1 MQQSMNRQD
10 NKDNKWYRVNRQIRF
25 SPVMVILNDQNLGTM
40 PTERAFELAQSE
52 GLDLVEIAP
61 HARPPVCKIIDYG
74 KFKYEQSMKEK
85 KAKQSKAKPMK
96 ELVLSPVT
104 ADHDLETKANAAK
117 RFLESGHKVQVK
129 VKFRNR
135 ENAHKDLGFTM
146 INKVIA
152 LLQESGKT
160 TKPPQLDG
168 KFVSCL
174 IEPK

>member
-1 MQQSMNRQD
+1 MQQSMNHQE
-10 NKDNKWYRVNRQIRF
+10 NKWYRVNRQIRF
-25 SPVMVILNDQNLGTM
+25 SPVMVILDDQNLGTM
-40 PTERAFELAQSE
+40 PTERAFELAQKE

-61 HARPPVCKIIDYG
+61 HARPPVCKIVDYG
-74 KFKYEQSMKEK
+74 KFKYEQGIREK
-85 KAKQSKAKPMK
+85 KAKQSKTKQIK

-117 RFLESGHKVQVK
+117 RFLESGHKVQIK

-152 LLQESGKT
+152 LLQEIGKT
-160 TKPPQLDG
+160 AKPPQLEG
-168 KFVSCL
+168 KFVSCI
-174 IEPK
+174 IEPKQ